1 MNNDNYK
8 HKNGINNKNTKH
20 NNTKNIEPSKIVYS
34 NAVTSER
41 TLYPTSVNGQT
52 CVGPC
57 YYSNTHVIHPLTL
70 EEIEGVEHNFCP
82 VNTFIYTNS
91 LTGKSKSSNIDLC
104 FVPTARE
111 TIVLT
116 PQFSFSSEYFV
127 KVYYKINNIED
138 LLKWLEE
145 NREAPH
151 KTKERVFNNSMI
163 AYGEHL
169 NIIDHRLVRFIN
181 DIMLEYLP
189 KIYRHIKYYF
199 IVDNNSQ
206 TIKLVDSKEDTNDE
220 TSTHHISNIAVAR
233 DYIKEKFLGSDNIHQ
248 FMTKFIRYY
257 KEDITSKNLSNLLV
271 DHMIDY
277 ITKRIKLT
285 LDQ

>member
-1 MNNDNYK
+1 MNNNDNK
-8 HKNGINNKNTKH
+8 NNKNNKSD
-20 NNTKNIEPSKIVYS
+20 NKKNIEQSK
-34 NAVTSER
+34 NG
-41 TLYPTSVNGQT
+41 YPTSVNGQS

-82 VNTFIYTNS
+82 VNTFIYTD
-91 LTGKSKSSNIDLC
+91 LRTGKSKSSNIDLC

-111 TIVLT
+111 TIMDDAQAENVVT

-127 KVYYKINNIED
+127 KVYYKINNLED
-138 LLKWLEE
+138 LLKWLED
-145 NREAPH
+145 NRQDPY
-151 KTKERVFNNSMI
+151 KTKERVFNNSMA

-169 NIIDHRLVRFIN
+169 NIIDHRVVRFIN
-181 DIMLEYLP
+181 DIMLEHLP

-199 IVDNNSQ
+199 VINNADNMIKLIDSQ
-206 TIKLVDSKEDTNDE
+206 TQLIENNDDDV
-220 TSTHHISNIAVAR
+220 SHADHIVIIR

-257 KEDITSKNLSNLLV
+257 KEDITSKNLSHLLV